1 MMSDL
6 VEKSLFKQ
14 VAALII
20 MQQTVEVR
28 STPAHTEKNLITHV
42 VILLIYFSYIVL
54 YCSDFLSLFSY
65 FLTVF

>member
-28 STPAHTEKNLITHV
+28 STPAHTEKNLMAHV
-42 VILLIYFSYIVL
+42 VIL
-54 YCSDFLSLFSY
+54 
-65 FLTVF
+65 